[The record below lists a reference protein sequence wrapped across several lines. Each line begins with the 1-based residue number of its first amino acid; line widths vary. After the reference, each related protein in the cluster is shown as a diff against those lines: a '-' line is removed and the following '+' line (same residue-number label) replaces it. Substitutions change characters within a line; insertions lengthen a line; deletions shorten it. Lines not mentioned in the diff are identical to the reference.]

1 MIYNAGLTV
10 YNITVDPATRLEVL
24 SRAYLPRCLY
34 MASEGANVLKSGLT
48 SADAAKIY
56 ITMDWL
62 READKHGVDPQH
74 FTDPATQFTLT
85 KGCIVV
91 KGLAPADVTLKYLE
105 SNFGH
110 VHLVTSVDIRDF
122 GSPEMHHLEV
132 GAK

>member
-1 MIYNAGLTV
+1 MTYNTGLTV
-10 YNITVDPATRLEVL
+10 YNITVDPDTRLEVL
-24 SRAYLPRCLY
+24 SRAYIPRCLY
-34 MASEGANVLKSGLT
+34 MASEGVNVIKSGLNT
-48 SADAAKIY
+48 ADAAKIY

-74 FTDPATQFTLT
+74 FVNPAEQFTIT

-91 KGLAPADVTLKYLE
+91 KGMAPEGMTLKQLE
-105 SNFGH
+105 QNFDH

-122 GSPEMHHLEV
+122 GSPRLHHLEV